1 MGARPTLA
9 LVFGVPGSG
18 KTTLAAALAGRLAW
32 PVVSKDAIKSGLVD
46 ALHLEAPPG
55 VGHPVGVRAFDVMY
69 EIGRRYAEAGVSIV
83 VECAFRADISGPEL
97 AAMTHG
103 ADACSVFC
111 RCSPALARER
121 FERRSVADAGRRR
134 AHPDPQILDLMR
146 SDQFPWH
153 LYDPV
158 DLGQRT
164 LTVDTSN
171 GYDPSLDAIEAF
183 VLGA

>member
-32 PVVSKDAIKSGLVD
+32 PLVSKDAIRSGLV
-46 ALHLEAPPG
+46 AGLHLEAPPG
-55 VGHPVGVRAFDVMY
+55 VGHPVGVRAVEVMY
-69 EIGRRYAEAGVSIV
+69 EMGRRYAEAGVSIV
-83 VECAFRADISGPEL
+83 VECAFRVDISGSEL
-97 AAMTHG
+97 AEMTHG
-103 ADACSVFC
+103 VDVCSVLC
-111 RCSPALARER
+111 QCPPVLARER
-121 FERRSVADAGRRR
+121 FEQRSISDSGRRR
-134 AHPDPQILDLMR
+134 AHPDRQILDLMR
-146 SDQFPWH
+146 SDEFPWD
-153 LYDPV
+153 LYAPV
-158 DLGQRT
+158 DLGQRA

>member
-46 ALHLEAPPG
+46 ALHLAEPPR
-55 VGHPVGVRAFDVMY
+55 VGHPVGPRAFEVMY

-83 VECAFRADISGPEL
+83 VECAFRVDVSGPEL
-97 AAMTHG
+97 AEMTHG
-103 ADACSVFC
+103 AEVRSVCC

-121 FERRSVADAGRRR
+121 FERRSIADAGRRR
-134 AHPDPQILDLMR
+134 AHPDEQILDLMR
-146 SDQFPWH
+146 TDQFAWH